1 MYYSTAAPSFSH
13 PFYDITTNK
22 GMYVRVRGEK
32 LVQQLHAVVL
42 LLTPPIWKL
51 WANRIGGLVVG
62 WLAEWPFSSLSCD
75 TAVLKFMS
83 LGNGIEHH
91 SGQTAS
97 NIFFENEID
106 FWGTYGPVVVAY
118 SFVPED
124 SDYLLS
130 SMHFAVVLPFLT
142 FSLYLCCM

>member
-1 MYYSTAAPSFSH
+1 MKASSSLALSSFQLISCHFGRSSDLLRYYSTAPSFSH

-62 WLAEWPFSSLSCD
+62 WLAEWPFSSLSYD
-75 TAVLKFMS
+75 TAAAVLKFMS
-83 LGNGIEHH
+83 LGNGIERTLFRLVARQ
-91 SGQTAS
+91 SA
-97 NIFFENEID
+97 IF
-106 FWGTYGPVVVAY
+106 
-118 SFVPED
+118 S
-124 SDYLLS
+124 LK
-130 SMHFAVVLPFLT
+130 MKLT
-142 FSLYLCCM
+142 FEERMDQLL